1 MLRLPNF
8 ECLAYSRLDPCQA
21 AIAVKNQS
29 CSIVVYSGEAIPSKE
44 FSFSCSSQ
52 KQTWTWEEYVF
63 SAIYIG
69 ITVHFVQC
77 HIFRRNY
84 PQSKLLQII
93 GTCTKAINELELV
106 LLNQD
111 NRDLQACHM
120 TR

>member
-1 MLRLPNF
+1 MLKLPNF
-8 ECLAYSRLDPCQA
+8 ECFAYSRLDSCQA
-21 AIAVKNQS
+21 AIAVKNQP
-29 CSIVVYSGEAIPSKE
+29 CGIVVYSGEAIPGEE
-44 FSFSCSSQ
+44 FSFSCSLQ
-52 KQTWTWEEYVF
+52 KTWMWEEYVF

-69 ITVHFVQC
+69 ITVHFAQC
-77 HIFRRNY
+77 HIFRQNY
-84 PQSKLLQII
+84 PQPELLQII